1 MTYAE
6 AKAKLEVLDEEVDEA
21 LKNTKAIGKE
31 LAKKDNLS
39 IDELRM
45 FTDSIIDLSKKM
57 NKRDKAQNVLY
68 ASW

>member
-6 AKAKLEVLDEEVDEA
+6 AKTNLEALDEEVDKA
-21 LKNTKAIGKE
+21 FKNTEAIGKE
-31 LAKKDNLS
+31 LAKKGNLS

-57 NKRDKAQNVLY
+57 NERDKAQNVLY

>member
-6 AKAKLEVLDEEVDEA
+6 AKTNLEALDEEVDEA
-21 LKNTKAIGKE
+21 LKNTEAIGKE
-31 LAKKDNLS
+31 LAKKGSLS

-57 NKRDKAQNVLY
+57 NERDKAQNVLY